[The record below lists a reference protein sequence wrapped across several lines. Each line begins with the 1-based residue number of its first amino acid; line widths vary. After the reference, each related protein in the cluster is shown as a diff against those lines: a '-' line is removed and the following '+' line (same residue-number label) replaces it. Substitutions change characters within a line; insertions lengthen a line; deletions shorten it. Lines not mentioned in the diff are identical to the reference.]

1 VRFEQRL
8 RDLIHSG
15 AIVLAVG
22 RWNRSRVVPGR
33 RYRTAIDMVEVGS
46 VLLTLS
52 FASGGGP
59 AARRPSPVAGGPGG
73 STAGVP
79 AGVSEISTSR
89 LRPTTPRAG
98 IRLTASGEQ
107 PPAVS

>member
-1 VRFEQRL
+1 
-8 RDLIHSG
+8 
-15 AIVLAVG
+15 
-22 RWNRSRVVPGR
+22 
-33 RYRTAIDMVEVGS
+33 MVEVES

-59 AARRPSPVAGGPGG
+59 CRQAAVPRWRAGRAVPWRGFRPG
-73 STAGVP
+73 SVRF
-79 AGVSEISTSR
+79 STSR

-107 PPAVS
+107 PPAVTDLGELVTVVVPQCGGIPEHGDENGEGATGGG